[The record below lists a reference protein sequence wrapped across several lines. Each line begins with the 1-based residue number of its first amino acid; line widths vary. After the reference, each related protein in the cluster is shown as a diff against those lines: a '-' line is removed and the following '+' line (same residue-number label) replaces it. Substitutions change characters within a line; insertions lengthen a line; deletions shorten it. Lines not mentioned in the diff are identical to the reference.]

1 MQGEE
6 RTKGTRRG
14 REEKKENKKNLKR
27 SNLNAIHTIFEMLVQ
42 CFIYLLKDT

>member
-14 REEKKENKKNLKR
+14 REEKKENKKKFKVLK
-27 SNLNAIHTIFEMLVQ
+27 S
-42 CFIYLLKDT
+42 